1 MWITLKKFTGK
12 FTPLSSSS
20 TQGGVPIV
28 NILNLAAVRRRRMN
42 SELGGETAGSWKGPR
57 LCTCLVVLQLRDFRK
72 RSLTWT

>member
-20 TQGGVPIV
+20 PQAKVPIV

-42 SELGGETAGSWKGPR
+42 SELGGETTGSWKGLR
-57 LCTCLVVLQLRDFRK
+57 LCTCLVVLRLRDFLERP
-72 RSLTWT
+72 LTWT